1 MNFDFDS
8 ITPRQNSSSY
18 KWDISD
24 DPKLLPMWVA
34 DMDFKTAP
42 AIIEALE
49 QRVRHGIFGY
59 TKVPATYFSAI
70 QHWFTTRHQF
80 EIAREWILYTSGVVP
95 ALSAILRAVTN
106 PGDKVLVQTPVYN
119 CFFSSIRNMGSE
131 ILENPLIQ
139 IDGRFE
145 MDFADLEQKASLPG
159 VKALLLCNPHNPVG
173 RAWTATELRRL
184 GEICQRYKVLMIS
197 DEIHCDL
204 VFPHQKH
211 QPYAT
216 LGADFLAQS
225 ITCLSPSKTFN
236 IAGLQI
242 ANIVVADPALRS
254 RIDKA
259 LNIHEVCDV
268 NPFGVTATIAAYTKG
283 TEWLDALRHYLYENY
298 LLVEDFLS
306 RELPALRLT
315 KQEATYLAWIDCRSL
330 GVCSAVMTQQLSEKA
345 HLRVNEGT
353 LYGGA
358 GEGFIRLNIAC
369 PRQVLTEGL
378 VRLKS
383 GLNVISSSDK
393 SLSLI

>member
-1 MNFDFDS
+1 MRFDFDS
-8 ITPRQNSSSY
+8 ITHRQTSGSY

-24 DPKLLPMWVA
+24 DPELLPMWVA

-59 TKVPATYFSAI
+59 TKVPEAYFLAT
-70 QHWFTTRHQF
+70 QNWFATRHQF
-80 EIAREWILYTSGVVP
+80 EIARESMLYTSGVVP

-106 PGDKVLVQTPVYN
+106 PRDKVLVQTPVYN
-119 CFFSSIRNMGSE
+119 CFFSSIRNMGCE

-145 MDFADLEQKASLPG
+145 MDFADLEQKAALPD
-159 VKALLLCNPHNPVG
+159 VKTLLLCNPHNPVG

-184 GEICQRYKVLMIS
+184 GEICQRHNVLVIS

-216 LGADFLAQS
+216 LGAYFLTQS
-225 ITCLSPSKTFN
+225 VTCISPSKTFN

-242 ANIVVADPALRS
+242 ANTVVADPTLRS

-283 TEWLDALRHYLYENY
+283 AEWLDALRHYLYENY
-298 LLVEDFLS
+298 QLVADFLS
-306 RELPALRLT
+306 RELPILKLI
-315 KQEATYLAWIDCRSL
+315 KQDATYLVWIDCRSL
-330 GVCSAVMTQQLSEKA
+330 GISSAVITQQLSEKV
-345 HLRVNEGT
+345 HLLVNKGT
-353 LYGGA
+353 LYGVA

-383 GLNVISSSDK
+383 GLDTMSSSANHDHF
-393 SLSLI
+393 